1 MSLAANIPNMTSQE
15 INSLAKNKF
24 ITEDIQLAIANCD
37 YRRGIESLSLNPN
50 LCQDAIDVLWEKR
63 GYVLKTNMIVSG
75 AVKLNDSEVI
85 DFYNRYYARK
95 RVSWRFIGTF
105 LGRNCSTPVELLDPI
120 YEKIVKEK
128 EGTYALNWA
137 LLCML
142 QTNTCPLH
150 IVVKIQNLI
159 NHGAVANSYTV
170 ARMNNEIKAR
180 LLSLSRQG

>member
-37 YRRGIESLSLNPN
+37 YRRGIENLSLNPN

-85 DFYNRYYARK
+85 DFYNRYYAKK
-95 RVSWRFIGTF
+95 RVGWRFIRTF
-105 LGRNCSTPVELLDPI
+105 HKGFKDRYKNHCLLWCAFYGRNGLYSV
-120 YEKIVKEK
+120 
-128 EGTYALNWA
+128 
-137 LLCML
+137 
-142 QTNTCPLH
+142 
-150 IVVKIQNLI
+150 
-159 NHGAVANSYTV
+159 S
-170 ARMNNEIKAR
+170 
-180 LLSLSRQG
+180 